1 MPGSTGDGICQEVR
15 PCCLETDAS
24 KNLALPIL
32 DLHILAVHG
41 FNAAGA
47 ACTGSHG
54 PKPHLGGQEKPRLV
68 MHPFV
73 VEEFFQI

>member
-41 FNAAGA
+41 FDTGPA
-47 ACTGSHG
+47 ACAGSHG
-54 PKPHLGGQEKPRLV
+54 PKQHLGGQEMSRLV
-68 MHPFV
+68 MHLFV
-73 VEEFFQI
+73 LEEFFQI